1 MPFCLG
7 ATGSFQCSAEIN
19 SACAKVFALVENT
32 CTAHKRRPTAW
43 GPTSPWHLYCLDDT
57 EKVVKSL
64 ISRPFS
70 TNKRYFGPAFVTY
83 LSSTMIFLHFSQ
95 RYAVILSPFNLA
107 TRPPSA
113 FRRWRCA
120 PLCHNNAA
128 RLHTLPCIIS
138 APQNGQFITIPLPSK
153 FIWIS
158 FSIAYCYIICHRR
171 QGHHTHCCSISEM
184 LWHL

>member
-1 MPFCLG
+1 MAGNARKKFQMLVRIREVV
-7 ATGSFQCSAEIN
+7 GSNPIRSTRKGREIVDFTTFFQ
-19 SACAKVFALVENT
+19 
-32 CTAHKRRPTAW
+32 
-43 GPTSPWHLYCLDDT
+43 
-57 EKVVKSL
+57 L
-64 ISRPFS
+64 ISDI
-70 TNKRYFGPAFVTY
+70 FGPVFVTY

-113 FRRWRCA
+113 FRRWRCG

-171 QGHHTHCCSISEM
+171 QGRHTHCCSISEM

>member
-1 MPFCLG
+1 MKF
-7 ATGSFQCSAEIN
+7 AE
-19 SACAKVFALVENT
+19 KTPTTWLVFADHTPQSMGRKLTTLRARSVRIRE
-32 CTAHKRRPTAW
+32 
-43 GPTSPWHLYCLDDT
+43 
-57 EKVVKSL
+57 VVGSNPIRSTRKGREIVDFTTFFQL
-64 ISRPFS
+64 ISDI
-70 TNKRYFGPAFVTY
+70 FGPVFVTY

-113 FRRWRCA
+113 FRRWRCG

-153 FIWIS
+153 FIYGS
-158 FSIAYCYIICHRR
+158 VSV
-171 QGHHTHCCSISEM
+171 
-184 LWHL
+184 